1 MLQPSPIV
9 VAVVNEKGG
18 VGKTTVAFN
27 LAAALAQRGVN
38 TLLVDC
44 DPRAD
49 LTMTAGV
56 TLRRDQPSLYDLL
69 LDDAVPVDDV
79 IIPLPGPNLAI
90 IPAERDLAAI
100 EVVWRDLDHAQW
112 PAGLRRVFAHAK
124 ARYPIV
130 LVDSPP
136 GLSAL
141 TATLLRAV
149 DTVLVPQ
156 QCSFT
161 ALYGL
166 RELTVVLREIREVW
180 GAAPDIF
187 GIVVTM
193 YRRTRHNA
201 HIIEILRQRF
211 GGAVFQTT
219 IPFTVRLQEAPEYGL
234 PIMDYDPANPAAEA
248 FRQLAQEVLGRWHAR
263 LVG

>member
-1 MLQPSPIV
+1 MKQLPPLAI
-9 VAVVNEKGG
+9 AVVNEKGG

-27 LAAALAQRGVN
+27 LAAALAQRGIN

-49 LTMTAGV
+49 LTMAAGV
-56 TLRRDQPSLYDLL
+56 TLGQGQPSIYDLL
-69 LDDAVPVDDV
+69 LDDSLSVSDAIVR
-79 IIPLPGPNLAI
+79 LSGPNLALL
-90 IPAERDLAAI
+90 PAERDLAAI
-100 EVVWRDLDHAQW
+100 EVVWRDMDHAQW
-112 PAGLRRVFAHAK
+112 PAGLSRIFAQAK
-124 ARYPIV
+124 TQYPLI

-149 DTVLVPQ
+149 DRVLVPQ

-166 RELTVVLREIREVW
+166 RELTVVLGEIQEVW
-180 GAAPDIF
+180 GAAPAIF

-193 YRRTRHNA
+193 YRRTHHNT

-211 GGAVFQTT
+211 GESVFQTT
-219 IPFTVRLQEAPEYGL
+219 IPFTVRLQEAPEYAL
-234 PIMDYDPANPAAEA
+234 PIIDYDPANPAAEA
-248 FRQLAQEVLGRWHAR
+248 FRQLAEEVLGRWRASPAA
-263 LVG
+263 